1 MGLGAGT
8 APLFDPTAPL
18 TATGNLRR
26 RERVSRGIDGLAVVA
41 AVIAVAALALV
52 VASVI
57 AHGASQISWSF
68 LTTNPPPVG
77 GAGGIGS
84 AIVGTVVIVAVATVL
99 AVPVGVLLA
108 LYLTEFAGTGRS
120 ARLLTLALDLTQGL
134 PTIVVGIFVFGL
146 MVGGHFITHGD
157 TGLAASVALAII
169 MLPLIARSSQG
180 VLLRVPS
187 ALREAGDALGVSRWR
202 TILGVVL
209 PSALPG
215 ILTGTILSVARAAG
229 ETAPIILVDSLTN
242 PAITSAD
249 PLHPL
254 PTIPYAIFSLS
265 EQPVPNGFAEAWG
278 AALVLMAV
286 ILIVNVGARL
296 LLARSQRR
304 SGT

>member
-1 MGLGAGT
+1 MGGADST
-8 APLFDPTAPL
+8 PLFDPAAPL

-26 RERVSRGIDGLAVVA
+26 RELVSRSVDSLAVAA
-41 AVIAVAALALV
+41 AVIAVAALVLV
-52 VASVI
+52 VASVV
-57 AHGASQISWSF
+57 AHGAGQITWSF

-84 AIVGTVVIVAVATVL
+84 AIVGTVVIVAIATVM

-146 MVGGHFITHGD
+146 MVAGHFITHGD
-157 TGLAASVALAII
+157 SGLAASVALAII

-187 ALREAGDALGVSRWR
+187 SLREAGDSLGVSRWR
-202 TILGVVL
+202 TVVGVVL
-209 PSALPG
+209 PGALPG
-215 ILTGTILSVARAAG
+215 IITGTILSVARAAG
-229 ETAPIILVDSLTN
+229 ETAPIILVDSLAN
-242 PAITSAD
+242 PAVTSAN
-249 PLHPL
+249 PLHAL

-278 AALVLMAV
+278 AALVLMVV
-286 ILIVNVGARL
+286 ILVANVGARL
-296 LLARSQRR
+296 LLAASRRR
-304 SGT
+304 SGV